1 MSNPSKIKTVVE
13 LDMVGYSDIAREL
26 QENLDVSVVAILNE
40 KIQEFVDVGLEAVN
54 KTREKVVK
62 ATNGDNAVIVFE
74 NASDAHLFAK
84 AVHEY
89 TQNYNAQREGLSAK
103 RWFRIGCAT
112 GELNEGG
119 VQGVGIVIATAYRL
133 EAEAKPGQLLIDTE
147 TYDALAAEQKK
158 HYSDVEQVSGK
169 RDEKFRVRR
178 WEIVP
183 RVLFLGL
190 MAQENFQLRH
200 AVDRYENDFQ
210 SIKEIISSLGNYKSL
225 HDSFQELE
233 ELIGTLKSNEPAR
246 SLRIDNN
253 VVKQLVS
260 SGRRLKK
267 IIDKISPIL
276 KLVELKQELG
286 SQRVVNWK
294 DQLDL
299 SHSNIVKASE
309 NQTPDKL
316 IKYLKRSIFNINS
329 VIGSGLSLLNQKL
342 FNKAQM
348 INQHIK
354 PAIDC
359 LSDIQSILYDSRLF
373 YQHELDSFTKD
384 NIEEIEQILVALD
397 REINIHN
404 LCQEINDHLNVID
417 NELEDK
423 TINEGVNESFVDQW
437 GFLKKSLEQLY
448 EPGIN
453 NQPEG
458 TLEKIRKGVTD
469 VSESIRDN
477 GAVSA
482 KFYDLKDDTYS
493 YFVSIDTRLL
503 ETIAAIAD
511 KLKDRIE
518 NDPKDTSQS
527 QVQNKYDKYI
537 VFLSQ
542 RLGWHQ

>member
-1 MSNPSKIKTVVE
+1 
-13 LDMVGYSDIAREL
+13 
-26 QENLDVSVVAILNE
+26 
-40 KIQEFVDVGLEAVN
+40 
-54 KTREKVVK
+54 
-62 ATNGDNAVIVFE
+62 
-74 NASDAHLFAK
+74 
-84 AVHEY
+84 
-89 TQNYNAQREGLSAK
+89 
-103 RWFRIGCAT
+103 
-112 GELNEGG
+112 
-119 VQGVGIVIATAYRL
+119 
-133 EAEAKPGQLLIDTE
+133 
-147 TYDALAAEQKK
+147 
-158 HYSDVEQVSGK
+158 
-169 RDEKFRVRR
+169 
-178 WEIVP
+178 
-183 RVLFLGL
+183 
-190 MAQENFQLRH
+190 
-200 AVDRYENDFQ
+200 
-210 SIKEIISSLGNYKSL
+210 
-225 HDSFQELE
+225 
-233 ELIGTLKSNEPAR
+233 
-246 SLRIDNN
+246 
-253 VVKQLVS
+253 
-260 SGRRLKK
+260 
-267 IIDKISPIL
+267 
-276 KLVELKQELG
+276 VELKQELG